1 MHDTVPERATHHK
14 TGPILENDCART
26 VTVRKQ
32 LLDAVEIDDC
42 RSVNPNESIRRETPF
57 HCTDL
62 LPKQILACP
71 RVDSDIAPLS
81 FNPVDL
87 FHTKENHTTA
97 SLHQNTAGTHFS

>member
-1 MHDTVPERATHHK
+1 MQDTVPERATHHK
-14 TGPILENDCART
+14 TGPILQNHRART

-32 LLDAVEIDDC
+32 LLDAVQIDDC
-42 RSVNPNESIRRETPF
+42 RSVNPNESIRRETLF

-62 LPKQILACP
+62 LPKQILACSC
-71 RVDSDIAPLS
+71 VDSDIAPLS

-97 SLHQNTAGTHFS
+97 TLYQNTAGTLLS